1 METGLRVDVFGS
13 TFIPRVNSDTR
24 SREISIEGQGRN
36 LAESVLLP
44 KYTNIMTQ
52 SIIIESCLH
61 GGHGLH
67 FGQSL
72 DLSLKLK

>member
-44 KYTNIMTQ
+44 KYTNIMTVSNLVLVQ
-52 SIIIESCLH
+52 LFILPLVC
-61 GGHGLH
+61 
-67 FGQSL
+67 
-72 DLSLKLK
+72 